1 MSKTIDIR
9 LLGIEVVR
17 MYKIFLSSEHHGTV
31 RRNEIEP
38 GCWIAMTAPSADEL
52 QTVASECSIQLE
64 DLRAALDDE
73 ERSRIQVED
82 DYTLIVVD
90 IPVIEERNGKDW
102 YGTIPL
108 GIAVTDSQIITIC
121 LEDTPVLNNFMDGR
135 VREFYTYKKTR
146 FILQILYR
154 NATLFLNY
162 LRNIDKRSELL
173 EKKLRE
179 DQKNKELLE
188 LQELE
193 KSLVYFTTSLKG
205 NELVLEKL
213 FRIDKI
219 KKYPEDED
227 LLEDVIVENKQ
238 AIEMAS
244 IYSGILSGSMV
255 DEVSCHSYDST
266 FYPDYGGELLRNE
279 CVYIRN
285 AVCRQP
291 VWLPDSHRIF
301 HNPVI
306 YCVDYLLEEG
316 FVLEADGCQAY
327 ASGL

>member
-173 EKKLRE
+173 EKKTR
-179 DQKNKELLE
+179 
-188 LQELE
+188 
-193 KSLVYFTTSLKG
+193 
-205 NELVLEKL
+205 
-213 FRIDKI
+213 RIR
-219 KKYPEDED
+219 
-227 LLEDVIVENKQ
+227 
-238 AIEMAS
+238 
-244 IYSGILSGSMV
+244 
-255 DEVSCHSYDST
+255 SC
-266 FYPDYGGELLRNE
+266 
-279 CVYIRN
+279 
-285 AVCRQP
+285 
-291 VWLPDSHRIF
+291 
-301 HNPVI
+301 
-306 YCVDYLLEEG
+306 
-316 FVLEADGCQAY
+316 
-327 ASGL
+327 